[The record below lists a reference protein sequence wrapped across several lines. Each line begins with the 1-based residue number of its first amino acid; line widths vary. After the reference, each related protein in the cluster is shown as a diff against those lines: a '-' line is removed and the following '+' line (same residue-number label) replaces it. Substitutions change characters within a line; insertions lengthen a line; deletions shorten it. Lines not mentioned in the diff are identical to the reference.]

1 MEFYSAKDGMAII
14 DLIISGK
21 TAEEATSIVNPIP
34 IDIPVSDEVEEF
46 CADLEA
52 DRCPECGKPVD
63 DQDAFAGLC
72 SQECY
77 LNVFEDTTPVPAH
90 EEL

>member
-1 MEFYSAKDGMAII
+1 MEFYSGTDGMDII
-14 DLIISGK
+14 NLVTQGYTI
-21 TAEEATSIVNPIP
+21 EEATGIVNPIS
-34 IDIPVSDEVEEF
+34 IEIPVSDEVEEF

-52 DRCPECGKPVD
+52 DHCPECGKNVTNR
-63 DQDAFAGLC
+63 DAFAGLC

-77 LNVFEDTTPVPAH
+77 LNVFEDTIPVPAH